1 VRPRVVPV
9 ITALLLL
16 VGLLAGWGGA
26 PAAGAATTSRLARI
40 GVTAASGRGGGG
52 FPVSVTSADGTVRI
66 PSRPTRILSL
76 SASATQMVY
85 AIGAG
90 PQVVGVDEYSTYPS
104 DAPRTK
110 FTGYETSAEDYLPL
124 RPDLVI
130 LAFDE
135 SNMVAQLKTLGIP
148 ALLLPPANTLAGAYR
163 QIVELGEATGHRAA
177 AARAVATE
185 KADLTRTTA
194 TAGNEAR
201 GKSYYIELDPT
212 LYSAT
217 SNTFIGALFDRLG
230 MHDIADAAGHG
241 SSYPQ
246 LSAEYLLKANPDYV
260 FLADT
265 VCCQQTAATF
275 ASRPG
280 FSGLRAVRLHH
291 VIPVN
296 DSLASEWGPHSME
309 GFLQVVARA
318 VGGRGK
324 TG

>member
-1 VRPRVVPV
+1 MRPRAVAMVSAV
-9 ITALLLL
+9 LLLA
-16 VGLLAGWGGA
+16 GLLAGWGGA
-26 PAAGAATTSRLARI
+26 PAGAAPTTSRPARI
-40 GVTAASGRGGGG
+40 GLTGASGRGGAA
-52 FPVSVTSADGTVRI
+52 FPVSVSSADGTVRI

-90 PQVVGVDEYSTYPS
+90 PQVVGVDKYSTYPP
-104 DAPRTK
+104 DAPKTQ
-110 FTGYETSAEDYLPL
+110 FSGYETDAEDYLPL

-135 SNMVAQLKTLGIP
+135 SDMVAQLKTLGIP
-148 ALLLPPANTLAGAYR
+148 TLLLPPASTLAGAYR
-163 QIVELGEATGHRAA
+163 QIVELGEATGHRDA
-177 AARAVATE
+177 AAREVASE
-185 KADLTRTTA
+185 KGLLARTTA
-194 TAGNEAR
+194 TAGDEAR
-201 GKSYYIELDPT
+201 GKSYYVELDPT
-212 LYSAT
+212 LYTAT
-217 SNTFIGALFDRLG
+217 SNTFIGALFGKLG
-230 MHDIADAAGHG
+230 MRDIANAAGHG

-246 LSAEYLLKANPDYV
+246 LSAEYLVKANPDYV

-265 VCCQQTAATF
+265 ICCQQTAATF

-318 VGGRGK
+318 VDTRGR
-324 TG
+324 T